1 MNLKKIIREEMDEW
15 DWAREPVLFNMED
28 LKVGDKIRIHNVGD
42 EEAFLNWLGMYVNLY
57 KRGKYGENIEG
68 IIVTMQVNEG
78 QVDCKGDRIFFPK
91 SHQIE
96 KLSTLSFR
104 DQYRGLDIKYE
115 LI

>member
-15 DWAREPVLFNMED
+15 DWARGPVLFNMED
-28 LKVGDKIRIHNVGD
+28 LKAGDKIRIHNVGD
-42 EEAFLNWLGMYVNLY
+42 EEAFLKWLGFYGNPY

-68 IIVTMQVNEG
+68 TIFFMGTNDA

-96 KLSTLSFR
+96 KLSILYSGE
-104 DQYRGLDIKYE
+104 YRGLDIKYE

>member
-15 DWAREPVLFNMED
+15 AWAKESVLFNMED
-28 LKVGDKIRIHNVGD
+28 LKQGDKIRIHNVGD
-42 EEAFLNWLGMYVNLY
+42 EEAFLKWLGLYSNNY

-68 IIVTMQVNEG
+68 TIAFMGTNDA

-96 KLSTLSFR
+96 KLSTLYSGK
-104 DQYRGLDIKYE
+104 YRGLDIKYE

>member
-42 EEAFLNWLGMYVNLY
+42 EEAFLKWLGLYSNNY

-68 IIVTMQVNEG
+68 TIFFMGTNDA
-78 QVDCKGDRIFFPK
+78 QVDCKGDIIFFPK

-96 KLSTLSFR
+96 KLSTLSIR
-104 DQYRGLDIKYE
+104 DRYRGLDIKYE